1 VTNVFFFLCLN
12 EQTIVLTVCIVET
25 NVLFRV
31 CPSWVMV
38 EAADVFLTVWRI
50 WQIWRFTYLLL
61 PYKKKVLQLY
71 FYKCWF

>member
-1 VTNVFFFLCLN
+1 
-12 EQTIVLTVCIVET
+12 
-25 NVLFRV
+25 
-31 CPSWVMV
+31 MV

>member
-1 VTNVFFFLCLN
+1 
-12 EQTIVLTVCIVET
+12 
-25 NVLFRV
+25 
-31 CPSWVMV
+31 
-38 EAADVFLTVWRI
+38 VFLTVWRI